1 MRSCFAEAGAVS
13 EEFCHNYLGRL
24 DYEAEYTEHQTS
36 PLWLCFSLIS
46 FSTELGRGTEASYTK
61 IEDGVPVAAC
71 PRGSATRQLTARVCP
86 APIGPAAPYFV
97 SAATRPHLEW
107 HFLFA
112 SKFQTRPPGQ
122 DA

>member
-1 MRSCFAEAGAVS
+1 MRLCIQSIKHHHCGFAS
-13 EEFCHNYLGRL
+13 SSTRF
-24 DYEAEYTEHQTS
+24 DPS
-36 PLWLCFSLIS
+36 PY
-46 FSTELGRGTEASYTK
+46 GGMEASYTK

-71 PRGSATRQLTARVCP
+71 PKSSATRQLTARVCP
-86 APIGPAAPYFV
+86 APIGPEAPYFV

-112 SKFQTRPPGQ
+112 IKFQTRPPGQ